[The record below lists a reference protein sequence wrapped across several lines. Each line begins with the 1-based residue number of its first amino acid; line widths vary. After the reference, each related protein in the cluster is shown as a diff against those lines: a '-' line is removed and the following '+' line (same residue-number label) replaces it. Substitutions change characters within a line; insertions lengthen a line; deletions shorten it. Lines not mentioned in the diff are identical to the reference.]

1 MNRGNIGLCEG
12 VGGER
17 RDSHVIFQ
25 LSGVE
30 NMVAN
35 FKLG

>member
-1 MNRGNIGLCEG
+1 MNRGNIGLCAG
-12 VGGER
+12 VAEKRRGGN
-17 RDSHVIFQ
+17 VIFQ

-30 NMVAN
+30 NMAAN